1 MKHLFANVFPT
12 QPNVK
17 RKLITQI
24 SYKLNSCS
32 STCHSFMLLFQERK
46 KIPNI
51 SHSESRK
58 SNKIFKTSLDFNY
71 VKPTV
76 VLNGITKKWIAQ
88 RCVAYFWRPKSV
100 FWKFLHYI
108 QAPLTPVSFE
118 RNRQKDRMTES
129 RPPLFFNFRGGILS
143 SLLSKN
149 HSKCLKMAI
158 YEKISTFSPFR
169 SFRGKIAVFSRF
181 EALWGVFGKKWRK

>member
-32 STCHSFMLLFQERK
+32 SRCHSFMLLFPERK

-88 RCVAYFWRPKSV
+88 RCVAYFWRPNYMTIPESIYHWKL
-100 FWKFLHYI
+100 WKFYYLLNPTHDYMELE
-108 QAPLTPVSFE
+108 Q
-118 RNRQKDRMTES
+118 
-129 RPPLFFNFRGGILS
+129 S
-143 SLLSKN
+143 S
-149 HSKCLKMAI
+149 
-158 YEKISTFSPFR
+158 
-169 SFRGKIAVFSRF
+169 
-181 EALWGVFGKKWRK
+181 KWEWECASNVIKFMLNLRL

>member
-88 RCVAYFWRPKSV
+88 RCVAYFWRPNYMTIPKSD
-100 FWKFLHYI
+100 FWKFLHYVW
-108 QAPLTPVSFE
+108 APLQNVSFE
-118 RNRQKDRMTES
+118 RIRKMLEW
-129 RPPLFFNFRGGILS
+129 RPPLFFNFRRSLHS
-143 SLLSKN
+143 SLFSIN
-149 HSKCLKMAI
+149 PSKCLITAI
-158 YEKISTFSPFR
+158 LPLKPIKGLKVDIF
-169 SFRGKIAVFSRF
+169 
-181 EALWGVFGKKWRK
+181 